1 MENNSRVTK
10 TGLGKTHHPPTKK
23 ATTIKHGNWPFRDLF
38 DRFVTFSRAVGVELR
53 NNLVHEL
60 GAFEKQSSMLFL
72 AKACGVY
79 AHHNVFFNGTLLIVL
94 SSFCFAT
101 CFERLSCVK
110 KRFCLPR
117 QARDKLKKKGG
128 TREIC
133 CLPAGP
139 RAGININ
146 DGFCGGHRFK
156 HNIIFNTVSRET
168 VSVFKSFVT

>member
-10 TGLGKTHHPPTKK
+10 TGLGKTHPPPTKK

-101 CFERLSCVK
+101 CFEHLS
-110 KRFCLPR
+110 RR
-117 QARDKLKKKGG
+117 SASWNQ
-128 TREIC
+128 
-133 CLPAGP
+133 
-139 RAGININ
+139 
-146 DGFCGGHRFK
+146 H
-156 HNIIFNTVSRET
+156 
-168 VSVFKSFVT
+168 